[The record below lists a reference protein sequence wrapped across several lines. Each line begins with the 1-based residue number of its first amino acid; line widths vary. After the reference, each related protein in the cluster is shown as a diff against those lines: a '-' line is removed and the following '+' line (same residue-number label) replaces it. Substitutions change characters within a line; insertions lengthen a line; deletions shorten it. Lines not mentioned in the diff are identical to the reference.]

1 MSSSAP
7 GPGLSS
13 LLWFI
18 AILVLIPVAL
28 WLFKRSPAGARFG
41 GGTGQ
46 GAMRTVSSLSLSPNQ
61 RVVTVEV
68 GQGDER
74 RWLVLGVT
82 SASINTLHSM
92 APQGETPVAAN
103 SAAPAFAQLLAG
115 LRRDKGADGAV

>member
-1 MSSSAP
+1 MPSSAP

-18 AILVLIPVAL
+18 AILVMIPLAL

-68 GQGDER
+68 GQGEER

-82 SASINTLHSM
+82 ASSINTLHHM
-92 APQGETPVAAN
+92 APQGD
-103 SAAPAFAQLLAG
+103 APATGSSSAPGFAQLLAG
-115 LRRDKGADGAV
+115 IRRDKGTNSAS